1 MVVSVITDLSGI
13 AGLYDYGPPGTA
25 LQTNI
30 LSLWRSH
37 FVLQE
42 DMLEIETTNLT
53 PEVVL
58 KTSGHVDRFADY
70 MVKDLVN
77 GDIFRADHLIKN
89 ELEARLEEHT
99 NTLAGVDKKKKG
111 TILSDAEKAEIE
123 EILDTLDNYQGKQ
136 LHELIVRL
144 GIKSPELKNDLSE
157 PVMFNLM
164 FDTQIGPTGQF
175 KGFLRPETA
184 QAHFLNFK
192 RLYDFNSGQMPFASA
207 SIGKSFRNEISPRQ
221 GLLRVREFTMAE
233 IEHFVDPLKKEH
245 PRFDEVKDCEIPL
258 LSAEAQLS
266 GGKVVSMSIGD
277 AIEKV

>member
-1 MVVSVITDLSGI
+1 
-13 AGLYDYGPPGTA
+13 
-25 LQTNI
+25 
-30 LSLWRSH
+30 
-37 FVLQE
+37 
-42 DMLEIETTNLT
+42 MLEIETTNLT

-70 MVKDLVN
+70 MVKDKVN
-77 GDIFRADHLIKN
+77 GDIFRADHLIKH
-89 ELEARLEEHT
+89 ELESRLEEHQ

-111 TILSDAEKAEIE
+111 KILTDQEKSEIE
-123 EILDTLDNYQGKQ
+123 EILDTLDNYQGQELHQ
-136 LHELIVRL
+136 LILRF
-144 GIKSPELKNDLSE
+144 GIKSPELKNELSE

-192 RLYDFNSGQMPFASA
+192 RLYEFNSQQMPFASA

-233 IEHFVDPLKKEH
+233 IEHFVDPLKKDH
-245 PRFDEVKDCEIPL
+245 PRFKEVENVELPL
-258 LSAEAQLS
+258 LSAQAQMS
-266 GGKVVSMSIGD
+266 GGKVSIFSIGE
-277 AIEKV
+277 AVKNV